1 MRIGDKFFSNDNII
15 TIYDI
20 YKNTLKIKVNNEPK
34 YRYIKKKVI
43 NTYRYLIPIGYIE
56 SFYVYD
62 QKHIDFSDL
71 VFIFFP
77 NIDST
82 IWDHSFNSNPS
93 IIKNRLSDN
102 ILNEG
107 FSIYDITMTNIDMSD
122 DWIMYT
128 ELDKLSKMKLEHKK
142 YVSVYAD
149 TSIDEYLNLL
159 QDTRIE
165 YDKVVKES
173 SKIIIDRYN
182 QEYKNRTT
190 TKEVLEFMSLF
201 RGIDFSVD
209 ILEGDYTYELVDKS
223 KIYGLVSITDIDVED
238 FICKNGTNIKDLLIG
253 RDWYDID
260 LNSIAMG
267 HTLVRD
273 PKTGYVYVFMYN
285 ENGIAQQ
292 AVDKAFNKYEQSTI
306 LARMEG

>member
-62 QKHIDFSDL
+62 QKHIDFPDL

-223 KIYGLVSITDIDVED
+223 KIYGLVSITDIDV
-238 FICKNGTNIKDLLIG
+238 
-253 RDWYDID
+253 
-260 LNSIAMG
+260 
-267 HTLVRD
+267 
-273 PKTGYVYVFMYN
+273 
-285 ENGIAQQ
+285 
-292 AVDKAFNKYEQSTI
+292 
-306 LARMEG
+306 